1 MKERS
6 MTALLK
12 RVRNILLRP
21 GAEWLVVKDEPAT
34 YRGVIAGY
42 VAPLA
47 AVPPVAAVLGRFVF
61 DRNIPDRALS
71 LSLNYLLFTNLLW
84 FGMIIISVMITGAVI
99 TAVMAATGSRWG
111 GVRGLQVA
119 AYSFTPLFLAGLL
132 AGIPFMAWSLAPA
145 IVYSVYILYQGI
157 RALSTIQGIK
167 AAWFAGV
174 SFLAAAV
181 IVGVM
186 NMFEYMLESFVATR
200 MFL

>member
-1 MKERS
+1 
-6 MTALLK
+6 MTALLG

-21 GAEWLVVKDEPAT
+21 GAEWLAIRDEPAT
-34 YRGVIAGY
+34 YRSVIVRY

-47 AVPPVAAVLGRFVF
+47 AFPPAAAVLGRFVF
-61 DRNIPDRALS
+61 DRNIPDSALS

-84 FGMIIISVMITGAVI
+84 FGMNIVSVMITGTVI
-99 TAVMAATGSRWG
+99 TAIMAAAESRWR
-111 GVRGLQVA
+111 GVQGLQVA
-119 AYSFTPLFLAGLL
+119 AYSFTPLFIAGFLA
-132 AGIPFMAWSLAPA
+132 AIPSMAWSLAPA
-145 IVYSVYILYQGI
+145 VAYGVYILYQGT
-157 RALSTIQGIK
+157 RALSTLQGMK

-200 MFL
+200 LIL